1 MSDTPKSGF
10 FYRLF
15 MRRSPRSAMMF
26 GLALM
31 LFFLALFAHF
41 IMQAMTD
48 PAALRWILLSFAVY
62 FIGMLFCSIGLYGIL
77 KNVFKSKLLNISLAI
92 LGTLVPPL
100 GGLLLLLPLLKSK
113 RFVPAIAAVAG
124 AAFYSASSAK
134 LTDPFTAIFWGTVL
148 IIIALLG
155 IEDENASLKW
165 FAVPLGVT
173 VIMQFIVMYH
183 EVNLQ
188 VMIREQREYLGR
200 LTGRAIEISDF
211 WERDAKGFPLDS
223 EPLKTMAAA
232 DPDIF
237 FEKDKVTWKDVE
249 KIEKEHPVFV
259 KAFNEFLRLPISNIT
274 HIKPEDGLFPDILVP
289 EVRMLHNASLFPM
302 MKIYASPADKK
313 NVTSANSALITLR
326 EWAGK
331 GPFEISL
338 LGSISIEARRLDAL
352 QPAIASGKYEKAEIL
367 ELLDEPIEWN
377 AALRAACAD
386 EAIGFETVVN
396 YMMKLGA
403 TYNPVI
409 NKLSGYLPRTI
420 RVHFLKDY
428 HFALQHYINL
438 CSPEDSLSALE
449 KVKACKFDETEPK
462 RKGYIISQMM
472 LPAYDIFYIKT
483 ASIADRRQMV
493 ILATEVMEY
502 YKQHGK
508 LPGDLKFLPEIPL
521 AEIDHLPFE
530 FEKTEDG
537 FRIYT
542 RDDKGK
548 KPKVS
553 AFNYTYEVKLRKNS
567 SNKAEK

>member
-1 MSDTPKSGF
+1 MSDTKKPGF

-15 MRRSPRSAMMF
+15 MRRSPRSGMMF
-26 GLALM
+26 GLAVM
-31 LFFLALFAHF
+31 LFALALLPDLIIPAL
-41 IMQAMTD
+41 AD
-48 PAALRWILLSFAVY
+48 PAVALRGVAVILTIYFA
-62 FIGMLFCSIGLYGIL
+62 GMIFCSIGLYGIL
-77 KNVFKSKLLNISLAI
+77 KNVFKSKALNIVLAI
-92 LGTLVPPL
+92 LGSWVPPL
-100 GGLLLLLPLLKSK
+100 GWLLLLPPLLKSK
-113 RFVPAIAAVAG
+113 RFLPALSAIAG
-124 AAFYSASSAK
+124 AAVYSSMSCGV
-134 LTDPFTAIFWGTVL
+134 LDPFTAIFWGTLL
-148 IIIALLG
+148 IIISLLG
-155 IEDENASLKW
+155 MEDENPSLKW
-165 FAVPLGVT
+165 FALPLGVT

-211 WERDAKGFPLDS
+211 WERDARGFPLDS

-249 KIEKEHPVFV
+249 KIEKEHPAFV
-259 KAFNEFLRLPISNIT
+259 KAFGEFLRLPVSNVA
-274 HIKPEDGLFPDILVP
+274 HIKPEDGLFSGILMP
-289 EVRMLHNASLFPM
+289 EVRMLRNASRFPM

-313 NVTSANSALITLR
+313 NVTSANKALITLR
-326 EWAGK
+326 EWALK
-331 GPFEISL
+331 NPFDISVL
-338 LGSISIEARRLDAL
+338 ISKSIEARRLDAL

-367 ELLDEPIEWN
+367 ELLGEPIEWN
-377 AALRAACAD
+377 AALRAAYAD
-386 EAIGFETVVN
+386 SAIGFETVVN
-396 YMMKLGA
+396 FMNNTLCGLCDPDTGK
-403 TYNPVI
+403 
-409 NKLSGYLPRTI
+409 KFGYLPREI

-428 HFALQHYINL
+428 HFALEHYITL
-438 CSPEDSLSALE
+438 CSPEESLSAME
-449 KVKACKFDETEPK
+449 KIKAVKFDDKEAK
-462 RKGYIISQMM
+462 RNGFIISSM
-472 LPAYDIFYIKT
+472 LLPVYEIMYIKT

-493 ILATEVMEY
+493 LLAVEVMEY

-553 AFNYTYEVKLRKNS
+553 HFDYTYEVELRKECRN
-567 SNKAEK
+567 

>member
-48 PAALRWILLSFAVY
+48 PAAVRWILLSFAVY
-62 FIGMLFCSIGLYGIL
+62 FIGMLYCSIGLYGIL
-77 KNVFKSKLLNISLAI
+77 KNVFKSKLLNISLAT

-100 GGLLLLLPLLKSK
+100 GGLLLLPSLLKSK

-155 IEDENASLKW
+155 IEDENPCLKW
-165 FAVPLGVT
+165 FAIPLAVT
-173 VIMQFIVMYH
+173 VIMQFLLIYN
-183 EVNLQ
+183 EVDLQ
-188 VMIREQREYLGR
+188 VMISSQREYLAR

-249 KIEKEHPVFV
+249 KIEKEHPAFV
-259 KAFNEFLRLPISNIT
+259 KAFEEFLRLPISNIA
-274 HIKPEDGLFPDILVP
+274 HAKPEDGLFVNIGVP
-289 EVRMLHNASLFPM
+289 EGLMLRNASRFPE
-302 MKIYASPADKK
+302 MKIYASPQDKT
-313 NVTSANSALITLR
+313 NVTSANKALITLR
-326 EWAGK
+326 EWALK
-331 GPFEISL
+331 NPFDISVL
-338 LGSISIEARRLDAL
+338 ISISFEAKRLAAL
-352 QPAIASGKYEKAEIL
+352 SPVIASGKYEKAEIL
-367 ELLDEPIEWN
+367 ELLDEPVEWN
-377 AALRAACAD
+377 PALRAAFAD

-428 HFALQHYINL
+428 RFALQHYINL
-438 CSPEDSLSALE
+438 CSPEDSLSAME
-449 KVKACKFDETEPK
+449 KIKAAKFDESEAK
-462 RKGYIISQMM
+462 RNGFIISPML
-472 LPAYDIFYIKT
+472 LPAHEIMYIKT
-483 ASIADRRQMV
+483 ANIADRRQMV
-493 ILATEVMEY
+493 ILASEVMEY

-508 LPGDLKFLPEIPL
+508 LPDDLKFLPEIPL
-521 AEIDHLPFE
+521 AEIDHQPFE
-530 FEKTEDG
+530 FEKTEAG

-553 AFNYTYEVKLRKNS
+553 AFNYTYEVNLRKKS
-567 SNKAEK
+567 D